1 MCSSYDLI
9 YLFLSLIFF
18 FCVVVQCFQLDS
30 WMLLENPIR
39 KMNLTP
45 LPNRFQPYESISPL
59 PPGLRDKVLKA
70 WHRVSR
76 CTQAAQQVPKFV
88 WGRRSRSQEF
98 FPFKIM
104 SYVHIPTNLQ
114 VKAQSFMFRCRK
126 QARRTFHILLVQ
138 TYSRFRLFK
147 GTEVTVEYIGH
158 AMCFGEKLCF
168 SKVSEEKNS
177 QRAQVALNRWVWCK
191 VRGWVYFDGHDKTLK
206 SIGFIRIT

>member
-1 MCSSYDLI
+1 MNRSLHYHLAGTECSKLGI
-9 YLFLSLIFF
+9 VSL
-18 FCVVVQCFQLDS
+18 V
-30 WMLLENPIR
+30 
-39 KMNLTP
+39 
-45 LPNRFQPYESISPL
+45 
-59 PPGLRDKVLKA
+59 VLKQP
-70 WHRVSR
+70 SR
-76 CTQAAQQVPKFV
+76 CQNLIV
-88 WGRRSRSQEF
+88 WGMKESEKGSF

-114 VKAQSFMFRCRK
+114 VKAQSLMFRCRK
-126 QARRTFHILLVQ
+126 QARSAFHILLVQ